1 VYEQQV
7 QIEKLRNRVAQIGA
21 SVNLPPQFIAP
32 KATLASIVLRK
43 LNTLEKLL
51 DSDLLS
57 PWQAELL
64 AGAVEEI
71 FGEKTG

>member
-1 VYEQQV
+1 
-7 QIEKLRNRVAQIGA
+7 
-21 SVNLPPQFIAP
+21 
-32 KATLASIVLRK
+32 
-43 LNTLEKLL
+43 LEKLL

-64 AGAVEEI
+64 AGAIEEI